1 VAVAVAAAADAV
13 AGAGA
18 GADEVQVVARR
29 QMRHQPH
36 RSQRRHVLQLA
47 EGAVGADAAVAVVV
61 AAEPAP
67 AYTAWI

>member
-1 VAVAVAAAADAV
+1 
-13 AGAGA
+13 
-18 GADEVQVVARR
+18 VQVVARR

-47 EGAVGADAAVAVVV
+47 EGAVGADAAVAVEV